1 MPCFSN
7 RRGAPSCPEQN
18 ASNRRRCRGRRRG
31 NEATCRARLKG
42 WVENVAA
49 RSPIWGDIDI
59 AAFCRTTGYSREHAT
74 RELSQLRREG
84 NLVFETKIRTTGENG
99 AKQWGVMVA
108 DPAKLLFDKHSLFY
122 GRDGKPLHTYTT
134 LGDGGEKIPPT
145 IVIEP
150 RKRPRGRPRKAG
162 SRKDMVPHVEPAT
175 PAPIAV
181 GSPSKTPA
189 DETAEIH
196 HVCDN
201 PYIGED
207 SYGIQQPDQY
217 GAGRDIAQW
226 RGREGSPS
234 GGQGP
239 PGLRKKAFA
248 MLERLEACHW
258 DNCKVTF
265 ASRTAFNFALA
276 ALVDGHAAK
285 RLVSC
290 YADALYVCHG
300 FAVDQAASTGKIT
313 YFNSSSTVVKAANLL
328 ARDGLTRQ
336 ERVARWYR
344 QKHAEESIPK
354 ESDLD
359 PTELAEMRAKM
370 LASFPR

>member
-1 MPCFSN
+1 M
-7 RRGAPSCPEQN
+7 
-18 ASNRRRCRGRRRG
+18 
-31 NEATCRARLKG
+31 
-42 WVENVAA
+42 ENVAA
-49 RSPIWGDIDI
+49 RSSIWGDIDI

-74 RELSQLRREG
+74 RELSQLRRKG

-134 LGDGGEKIPPT
+134 LGHDGEKLTPT
-145 IVIEP
+145 IEMQP
-150 RKRPRGRPRKAG
+150 RKRPRGRPRNADA
-162 SRKDMVPHVEPAT
+162 REDVVPLREPAAPT
-175 PAPIAV
+175 PIGDAPSANA
-181 GSPSKTPA
+181 PSEEPA
-189 DETAEIH
+189 DIH
-196 HVCDN
+196 QVCDN
-201 PYIGED
+201 AYIGED

-226 RGREGSPS
+226 RGQELSPS

-239 PGLRKKAFA
+239 PGLRRKAFA

-258 DNCKVTF
+258 DTCKVTF

-276 ALVDGHAAK
+276 ALMDGHAAE

-290 YADALYVCHG
+290 YADALHVCHG
-300 FAVDQAASTGKIT
+300 FAVDRAASTGKIT
-313 YFNSSSTVVKAANLL
+313 FFNSSSTVVKAAALL
-328 ARDGLTRQ
+328 ARDGLSRQ

-344 QKHAEESIPK
+344 QKHAEELIPK

-359 PTELAEMRAKM
+359 PIELAQMRAQM